1 VGTSRDGCL
10 HPPRTP
16 RSTQPPLAM
25 SSRHRTKTTTSK
37 GDDNSPGPQLVLL
50 HIAKDVSGQ
59 KQGGSKQPPVQT
71 HSLLTRLRLQHI
83 NSAILRT
90 SPGSPYV
97 RPTHRT
103 TTTTTT
109 RKGAILDPERN
120 VPIPSRLLGPFSSF
134 VARRKKCLESE
145 TGNCFGAHT
154 ENIHPRLRSRSPL
167 DPEHGE
173 ERTTTED
180 SLV

>member
-1 VGTSRDGCL
+1 
-10 HPPRTP
+10 
-16 RSTQPPLAM
+16 M

-37 GDDNSPGPQLVLL
+37 GDDNSPGPHLVLL

-71 HSLLTRLRLQHI
+71 HSLLGSGSSTSTRLPWI
-83 NSAILRT
+83 PSC
-90 SPGSPYV
+90 

-103 TTTTTT
+103 TTTG
-109 RKGAILDPERN
+109 KGAILDPERN
-120 VPIPSRLLGPFSSF
+120 VPIPSRPLGPFSSF

-145 TGNCFGAHT
+145 TGSCFGAHT
-154 ENIHPRLRSRSPL
+154 ENVHPRLRSRSPL

-180 SLV
+180 CLA

>member
-1 VGTSRDGCL
+1 MGTSRNGCL

-37 GDDNSPGPQLVLL
+37 GDDNSPGPQPRFVAHRKRCL
-50 HIAKDVSGQ
+50 
-59 KQGGSKQPPVQT
+59 GSEAGRIQAAARPNPLTT
-71 HSLLTRLRLQHI
+71 HSAPAPAHQLGYPP
-83 NSAILRT
+83 T

-97 RPTHRT
+97 RPTHR

-134 VARRKKCLESE
+134 VARRKKMSRVRDRELLRR
-145 TGNCFGAHT
+145 AYRKHT
-154 ENIHPRLRSRSPL
+154 SSSALPL
-167 DPEHGE
+167 APGP
-173 ERTTTED
+173 
-180 SLV
+180 